1 MINQNRQPKDKQAVA
16 DAMSAWLQSEPFDG
30 EASADLLDVLVKN
43 GILTREEANAAYID
57 EDQDE
62 PSLFVYVGDDAELVI
77 VDEYGN
83 VTVK

>member
-1 MINQNRQPKDKQAVA
+1 MINQDRQPKDKQSVA
-16 DAMSAWLQSEPFDG
+16 DAVSTWLQSEPFDG

-43 GILTREEANAAYID
+43 GVMTQEEANDAEID

-62 PSLFVYVGDDAELVI
+62 PSLFVYVGDNATLVI

-83 VTVK
+83 VTVE

>member
-1 MINQNRQPKDKQAVA
+1 MINQDRQPKDKQSVA
-16 DAMSAWLQSEPFDG
+16 DAISTWLQSEPFDG

-43 GILTREEANAAYID
+43 GVMTQEEANDAEID

-83 VTVK
+83 VTVE

>member
-1 MINQNRQPKDKQAVA
+1 MINQDRQPKDKQAVA
-16 DAMSAWLQSEPFDG
+16 DAISTWLQSEPFDG

-43 GILTREEANAAYID
+43 GIMTQEEANDAEID
-57 EDQDE
+57 EYQDE

-83 VTVK
+83 VTVE